1 MIYTISEWLATISES
16 LIIFLFL
23 IKTLNYKEI
32 SKSKKIIGTIS
43 FCVLQCTVSLLLDY
57 FFKFEG
63 LLIFLNVVIYMAFT
77 IVMLKKNVWLK
88 IIAVILS
95 FAVLFIVNLATAL
108 VTSLVMGNTPT
119 DVIELRDP
127 TRILLLFITK
137 LLLAFALSI
146 ISGLIAKRKAV
157 FNISQSLAMTSVFL
171 ITFIAGVI
179 LEKIVIENE
188 IANWQTTMIVVCLI
202 AINVLLFFVLYQISY
217 KNRIESNQDLLKMQ
231 IMNEEK
237 KLQDSIRWNT
247 EVETLRHDLKNHLLC
262 VAEYIKENKTD
273 SALEYID
280 KLTERV
286 KNAAPYHIFT
296 HSIAVNAILDLK
308 KLVCQENKIDIKY
321 FILEELPD
329 VDDADL
335 CTVLSNL
342 LDNAIEAEMK
352 EDVKEIR
359 VSIKKARNYLR
370 IVIQN
375 KVSSSVLEKNKM
387 LSTTKD
393 NNKIHGFGIQSVE
406 NTIEKN
412 DGMYSFYEEKG
423 WFVADVML
431 KLS

>member
-1 MIYTISEWLATISES
+1 MIYTISEWLATISEI

-32 SKSKKIIGTIS
+32 SKSKKIIGTIA

-63 LLIFLNVVIYMAFT
+63 LLIFLNIVIYMAFT
-77 IVMLKKNVWLK
+77 IVMLKRNVWLK
-88 IIAVILS
+88 ILTVIIS
-95 FAVLFIVNLATAL
+95 FAVLFIINLTITL

-146 ISGLIAKRKAV
+146 ISELISKRKAV

-179 LEKIVIENE
+179 LEKIIIENE
-188 IANWQTTMIVVCLI
+188 ITNWQTTMIVICML
-202 AINVLLFFVLYQISY
+202 AINALLFFVLYQISY
-217 KNRIESNQDLLKMQ
+217 KNRIESNQALLKMQ

-262 VAEYIKENKTD
+262 VAEYIKEDKAD
-273 SALEYID
+273 LALEYID

-286 KNAAPYHIFT
+286 KNATPYHILT

-321 FILEELPD
+321 FILEELPN

-387 LSTTKD
+387 LSTTKE

-406 NTIEKN
+406 NTVEKN

>member
-1 MIYTISEWLATISES
+1 MIYTLSEWLATISEG
-16 LIIFLFL
+16 LIFFLFL
-23 IKTLNYKEI
+23 IKTLDYKQI
-32 SKSKKIIGTIS
+32 SKYKKIIGTTS

-57 FFKFEG
+57 LFKFEG
-63 LLIFLNVVIYMAFT
+63 LLIFLHIIVYMAFAIT
-77 IVMLKKNVWLK
+77 MLKKSIWLK
-88 IIAVILS
+88 IITVIIS
-95 FAVLFIVNLATAL
+95 FAVLFIIDLATAL
-108 VTSLVMGNTPT
+108 VTSLVMGNTTT

-127 TRILLLFITK
+127 IRILLLLITRLLFII
-137 LLLAFALSI
+137 ALSI

-157 FNISQSLAMTSVFL
+157 FNIPQSLAMTSIFL

-179 LEKIVIENE
+179 LEKIVVENE
-188 IANWQTTMIVVCLI
+188 IANWQTTIIVICLI
-202 AINVLLFFVLYQISY
+202 AINALLFFVLYQISY
-217 KNRIESNQDLLKMQ
+217 RNRIENNQALLKMQ
-231 IMNEEK
+231 VMNEEK

-286 KNAAPYHIFT
+286 KNATPYHIFT

-329 VDDADL
+329 VDDTDL

-352 EDVKEIR
+352 EDIKEIR
-359 VSIKKARNYLR
+359 VSIKKVRNYLR

-375 KVSSSVLEKNKM
+375 KVSSSVLDNNKM
-387 LSTTKD
+387 LSTTKE
-393 NNKIHGFGIQSVE
+393 NSKIHGFGIQSVE
-406 NTIEKN
+406 NTVDKN
-412 DGMYSFYEEKG
+412 NGMYSFYEEKG